1 MPNTACSRVAAAARQ
16 QDGVADRW
24 EDIMALRG
32 EELPSRLQSLSG
44 LLTSHQS
51 AEYLQL
57 TYWHFMRLV
66 ESGRIRGMRVVD
78 RWLFDPEDLEE
89 YRRSR
94 FGDLEDAARAALSRK
109 EVTLTAKQERLCRQ
123 ILDGRRP
130 SDIARD
136 LQLSRQA
143 IHAQLGII
151 RDKVVRSESAYLSKQ
166 QPTDP
171 QRHRPS

>member
-1 MPNTACSRVAAAARQ
+1 
-16 QDGVADRW
+16 
-24 EDIMALRG
+24 MALRG
-32 EELPSRLQSLSG
+32 EELPGRLQSLSG
-44 LLTSHQS
+44 LLNSHQS

-66 ESGRIRGMRVVD
+66 ESGRIPGMRVVD
-78 RWLFDPEDLEE
+78 RWLFDPDDLEE

-94 FGDLEDAARAALSRK
+94 FGDLEDAARAALTRK
-109 EVTLTAKQERLCRQ
+109 EVTLTAKQERLCKQ
-123 ILDGRRP
+123 ILNGKRP

-151 RDKVVRSESAYLSKQ
+151 RDKVIRSESANLAKQ
-166 QPTDP
+166 HPSDP
-171 QRHRPS
+171 RHRKQS